1 MMTRFALCT
10 AVHAEAGR
18 RILNCD
24 DELAAAVGI
33 AFARYYAILK
43 NARRR
48 PQHGDQQPK
57 PKHRPFGSPTISGTV
72 DDLPLH
78 QIGRITFKVNP
89 EVKKAW
95 VKLGDSW
102 VDGDGWKGL
111 KEIAKVPPQVLEYIR
126 QMPNEVLENE
136 RKLFQFYAELRDKL
150 QL

>member
-10 AVHAEAGR
+10 AVHTEAAR
-18 RILNCD
+18 RILRCDD
-24 DELAAAVGI
+24 DELAAAVGV

-48 PQHGDQQPK
+48 PQHGDQPK
-57 PKHRPFGSPTISGTV
+57 PKHRPFGSPTISGAV

-111 KEIAKVPPQVLEYIR
+111 KEIAKVPLQILEHIR
-126 QMPNEVLENE
+126 QMPDDALQNE